1 MGGFI
6 IILIL
11 GVFAIFAAGGSMI
24 YVLIWWGTMFLFVY
38 WIYRLCVRYDK
49 RQYKAYLEQQAKINE
64 ARKSKEALRQ
74 ELIIKMRELGQEQ
87 LEIEIKQKQMIEK
100 IEKLTPHE
108 RPPVS
113 PDELDNFFKSTD
125 KELRRIADEKL
136 ELERKYYDIKIW

>member
-38 WIYRLCVRYDK
+38 WIYRLCVRHDK

-64 ARKSKEALRQ
+64 VRKRKEALRQ
-74 ELIIKMRELGQEQ
+74 ELIIKKRELDKEELDIQ
-87 LEIEIKQKQMIEK
+87 IKKNQMIEK

-136 ELERKYYDIKIW
+136 ELERQYYDIKMW

>member
-38 WIYRLCVRYDK
+38 WIYRLCVRHDK

-64 ARKSKEALRQ
+64 ARKKKEALRQ
-74 ELIIKMRELGQEQ
+74 ELIIKMRELSKEQ
-87 LEIEIKQKQMIEK
+87 LEIQIKQNQMIEK

-136 ELERKYYDIKIW
+136 ELERKYHDI

>member
-11 GVFAIFAAGGSMI
+11 GAFAIFAVGGNMI
-24 YVLIWWGTMFLFVY
+24 YVLIWWGVMFLFVY

-64 ARKSKEALRQ
+64 VRKRKEALRQ
-74 ELIIKMRELGQEQ
+74 ELIIKKRELDKEELDIQ
-87 LEIEIKQKQMIEK
+87 IKKNQMIEK

-108 RPPVS
+108 KPPVS
-113 PDELDNFFKSTD
+113 PDELDIFFKSTD

-136 ELERKYYDIKIW
+136 ELERQYYDIKMW

>member
-64 ARKSKEALRQ
+64 ARKRKEALRQ
-74 ELIIKMRELGQEQ
+74 ELIIKMRELGKEQ

-100 IEKLTPHE
+100 IEKLTPYE
-108 RPPVS
+108 KPPVS

-136 ELERKYYDIKIW
+136 ELERQYYDIKM

>member
-11 GVFAIFAAGGSMI
+11 GAFAIFAVGGNMI
-24 YVLIWWGTMFLFVY
+24 YVLIWWGVMFLFVY

-64 ARKSKEALRQ
+64 ARKKKEALRQ
-74 ELIIKMRELGQEQ
+74 ELIIKMRELSKEQ

-100 IEKLTPHE
+100 I
-108 RPPVS
+108 
-113 PDELDNFFKSTD
+113 
-125 KELRRIADEKL
+125 
-136 ELERKYYDIKIW
+136 